1 MKIISFAM
9 KKLLSEL
16 QRSQQVASK
25 SIDELES
32 MTEIIQ
38 SKKHSVKKDVKCWT
52 RAIRLIYR

>member
-1 MKIISFAM
+1 M